1 MCFDEVFFVK
11 GQIFLIVESVMTNYA
26 RDYVEMHWAFSDVF
40 LCGVV
45 VERGFVFDDVE
56 LNFVLGMLFCILL
69 RV

>member
-1 MCFDEVFFVK
+1 M
-11 GQIFLIVESVMTNYA
+11 IVESVTTNYA
-26 RDYVEMHWAFSDVF
+26 RDYIEMHWAFSDVF